1 MANWILGHSPNG
13 KAAATEKPHSPE
25 VDALPERGTAVF
37 ALNPLNPM
45 QLDRFSDRCSPAG
58 AKDHRNDAIVLAHYF
73 AIDRKVEA
81 PLPETTRR
89 CRTAAVSFP

>member
-13 KAAATEKPHSPE
+13 KAAVTEKPHGPE

-37 ALNPLNPM
+37 ALNPM
-45 QLDRFSDRCSPAG
+45 QLNRFSDRFSPAG
-58 AKDHRNDAIVLAHYF
+58 AKDHRKDAIVLAHYF

-81 PLPETTRR
+81 PPPETTRR